1 MPKAGKKH
9 FPYTKAGKKRAQKY
23 AKKHGLK
30 VKGSKNPGY
39 VPEGAISMNRELYKR
54 IGRLYE
60 THPVSD
66 KELKDDAAPFRERAE
81 KEKREAAEKEKREA
95 AEKKRKEEERLTDP
109 TQPGNLGPG
118 RDPRKN
124 ESVWTTYKGMAN
136 LLIGEAEKN

>member
-60 THPVSD
+60 TEKHAVSD
-66 KELKDDAAPFRERAE
+66 KELEGDAAPFRER
-81 KEKREAAEKEKREA
+81 AEKEKREA